1 MIMYINKNAKKP
13 IYLVVLPKSGE
24 GHAMV
29 VCGYVEMPSGA
40 KYLRVMDG
48 WNTVTSRFI
57 EFNKSNYWRFDG
69 ASVEIV

>member
-1 MIMYINKNAKKP
+1 
-13 IYLVVLPKSGE
+13 
-24 GHAMV
+24 MV

-48 WNTVTSRFI
+48 WETVTSRFI

>member
-1 MIMYINKNAKKP
+1 MYINKNAKKP
-13 IYLVVLPKSGE
+13 IYLGVLPKSGE